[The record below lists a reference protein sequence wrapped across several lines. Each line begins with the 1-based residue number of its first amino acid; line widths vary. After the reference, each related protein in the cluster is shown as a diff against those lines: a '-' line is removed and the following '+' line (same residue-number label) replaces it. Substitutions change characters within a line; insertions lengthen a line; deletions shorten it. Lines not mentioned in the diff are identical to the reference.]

1 MQNPD
6 GSTELYLRPKAPAG
20 KEKNWLE
27 TVPGRGY
34 FAILRLYG
42 PTETAIDK
50 SWKPGRRAP

>member
-1 MQNPD
+1 VQNPD
-6 GSTELYLRPKAPAG
+6 GSTELYLCPKAPAG

-42 PTETAIDK
+42 PTEA
-50 SWKPGRRAP
+50 GRYREGPVARAMA